1 MVVNIRVSPDNIKNN
16 KTKILEKEKKKLAK
30 QQPKFIIKK
39 QMRKRIKN
47 SQLFSNVKAVAE
59 DGLIE
64 LKTGEIASLIEIKA
78 IDLSLASN
86 SEKQNFFYALKS
98 LYQIKGLTLKCY
110 KLDEKIN
117 LNANKI
123 NLDELINNFSDD
135 EEKQKLLDESKRL
148 IEELEDNHFTIS
160 SVYYLALIASDLS
173 ILEKQLD
180 EIEDVISN
188 ITPRINMEV
197 INNRLEIYKFLTK
210 IYMNYK
216 SLDDLIWSDLPS
228 LISPLNLQEKTN
240 MLKVDDKEIQMVT
253 IKNIPPFVDDLFFEE
268 IFNVPDVM
276 ACISIKDAI
285 SQDELIRWV
294 NSQYQFLLSD
304 RNTTRKLSD
313 ATELDTQKENF
324 QQLMLEI
331 KNGDEKIKEVSLTLV
346 ITGTKKV
353 RDNTFRELKRIV
365 ERYRIKLDIPKLRQ
379 MECWQNFDITTL
391 SLNDYSI
398 YLPTLTLS
406 AGFPFTRTYF
416 NDSKGYMLGVDLHTS
431 LPIFFDPFTV
441 NNSRTS
447 HNIAIVSSTGGG
459 KSFTMK
465 KIIINEFARGT
476 KIFIWDA
483 ENEYKKLV
491 DANGGEYI
499 DLYSKKGGII
509 NPLQIRY
516 IPSDDE
522 DQETKE
528 TDCPLAKHL
537 GFLEAFFKTAFESI
551 TEKEL
556 VMLLAVVESL
566 YNTKGIFKNTSINTL
581 ESLSPSDYPIFSEL
595 YEYLPVYKKQ
605 LDSNEKKKL
614 IDQLE
619 ILVSRFLT
627 GTDSF
632 LFNGH
637 TNIDLSNDLIA
648 FNLQELLYSGNQRLI
663 NTQVLNLLTYLNNSI
678 VANKIQNEKSNNK
691 KHISIIV
698 DEFHLFI
705 DEKNNEVLKN
715 FGQLARRVRKYSTNL
730 IVSTQSIKDFVG
742 NVNVL
747 RHATAI
753 FNNCQYTMIGMLKED
768 DLLAYLELFKNNP
781 LTDTQKAFLLSA
793 KRGEFLLNIDN
804 KNRLRVWIRATEL
817 EREKMGE
824 N

>member
-1 MVVNIRVSPDNIKNN
+1 VGLSKN
-16 KTKILEKEKKKLAK
+16 KKSKKDQVLEKQKKKLNK
-30 QQPKFIIKK
+30 QDPKFKIKK
-39 QMRKRIKN
+39 RMKKRIKN
-47 SQLFSNVKAVAE
+47 SQIFSNVKNVAE

-64 LKTGEIASLIEIKA
+64 LRTGEVASLIEVQA
-78 IDLSLASN
+78 IDLSLTSKA
-86 SEKQNFFYALKS
+86 EKQNFFYALKS

-110 KLDEKIN
+110 KLDQKIN
-117 LNANKI
+117 LNNNKI
-123 NLDELINNFSDD
+123 NLS
-135 EEKQKLLDESKRL
+135 EKMEYYKNDTPKYKLLEESKRL
-148 IEELEDNHFTIS
+148 IEELEENHYTIS
-160 SVYYLALIASDLS
+160 SVYYLVVIAKDLN

-180 EIEDVISN
+180 EIEEIVAN
-188 ITPRINMEV
+188 INPSLNMEV
-197 INNRLEIYKFLTK
+197 INNRLEIYKFLTNL
-210 IYMNYK
+210 YMNPHA
-216 SLDDLIWSDLPS
+216 LDDLIWSDLPS
-228 LISPLNLQEKTN
+228 LVSPLNLQEKTN
-240 MLKVDDKEIQMVT
+240 MLKIDDKETQLVT
-253 IKNIPPFVDDLFFEE
+253 IKNIPPFVDELFFEE
-268 IFNVPDVM
+268 IFNVPDVR

-285 SQDELIRWV
+285 SQDELVRWV

-304 RNTTRKLSD
+304 RNTTKKLSD

-331 KNGDEKIKEVSLTLV
+331 KNGDEKIKEVSLILI
-346 ITGTKKV
+346 ITGTRKERENAF
-353 RDNTFRELKRIV
+353 RDLKRLV
-365 ERYRIKLDIPKLRQ
+365 DRYQIKLDIPKLRQ
-379 MECWQNFDITTL
+379 MECWQTFDITSN
-391 SLNDYSI
+391 SLKDYSI
-398 YLPTLTLS
+398 FLPTLTLS
-406 AGFPFTRTYF
+406 AGFPFTKTYF
-416 NDSKGYMLGVDLHTS
+416 NDTTGYMLGVDLHTS
-431 LPIFFDPFTV
+431 LPMFYDPFV
-441 NNSRTS
+441 LNNQRTS
-447 HNIAIVSSTGGG
+447 HNVAIISSTGGG

-476 KIFIWDA
+476 KVFVWDA
-483 ENEYKKLV
+483 ESEYKNLIN
-491 DANGGEYI
+491 ANGGEYI

-516 IPSDDE
+516 IPSDD
-522 DQETKE
+522 DKDTKE

-537 GFLEAFFKTAFESI
+537 GFLEAFFKTAFEDI

-581 ESLSPSDYPIFSEL
+581 QSLKETDYPIFSEL
-595 YEYLPVYKKQ
+595 YEYLPIYKNQ
-605 LDSNEKKKL
+605 LNSQVKKKL

-627 GTDSF
+627 GTDAF
-632 LFNGH
+632 LFDGH

-663 NTQVLNLLTYLNNSI
+663 NTQTLNLLTYLNNSI
-678 VANKIQNEKSNNK
+678 VANKIQNEKLDIK
-691 KHISIIV
+691 DRKHISIIV

-715 FGQLARRVRKYSTNL
+715 FGQLCRRCRKYSTNL
-730 IVSTQSIKDFVG
+730 ITSTQSIKDFVG
-742 NVNVL
+742 NANIL

-817 EREKMGE
+817 EREMMGE
-824 N
+824 L

>member
-1 MVVNIRVSPDNIKNN
+1 MKR
-16 KTKILEKEKKKLAK
+16 
-30 QQPKFIIKK
+30 
-39 QMRKRIKN
+39 RIKN
-47 SQLFSNVKAVAE
+47 SQTFSNVKSVAD

-64 LKTGEIASLIEIKA
+64 LKTGEVASLIEVKA
-78 IDLSLASN
+78 IDLSLTSK
-86 SEKQNFFYALKS
+86 SEKNNFFYALKS
-98 LYQIKGLTLKCY
+98 LYQIRNLNLKCY
-110 KLDEKIN
+110 KLDQKIN
-117 LNANKI
+117 LNNNKI
-123 NLDELINNFSDD
+123 NLEELINYYKDD
-135 EEKQKLLDESKRL
+135 SQKEKLLDEIKRL
-148 IEELEDNHFTIS
+148 IEELEENHFTIS
-160 SVYYLALIASDLS
+160 SVYYLVVIAKDLNT
-173 ILEKQLD
+173 LEKQLD
-180 EIEDVISN
+180 EIEEIISN

-197 INNRLEIYKFLTK
+197 IDNRLEIYKFLTNL
-210 IYMNYK
+210 YMNPK
-216 SLDDLIWSDLPS
+216 ALDDLIWSDLPS
-228 LISPLNLQEKTN
+228 LVSPLSIQEKTN
-240 MLKVDDKEIQMVT
+240 MLKMDDKDIQMVT
-253 IKNIPPFVDDLFFEE
+253 IKNIPPFVDELFFEE
-268 IFNVPDVM
+268 IFNVPDVR

-285 SQDELIRWV
+285 SQDELVRWV

-304 RNTTRKLSD
+304 RSTTKKLSD

-324 QQLMLEI
+324 QQLMVEI
-331 KNGDEKIKEVSLTLV
+331 KNGDEKIKEVSLTLI
-346 ITGTKKV
+346 ITGTKKE
-353 RDNTFRELKRIV
+353 RENTFRDLKRLV
-365 ERYRIKLDIPKLRQ
+365 DRYQIKLDIPKLRQ
-379 MECWQNFDITTL
+379 MECWQNYDLTTT
-391 SLNDYSI
+391 SLDDYSI

-406 AGFPFTRTYF
+406 AGFPFTKTYF
-416 NDSKGYMLGVDLHTS
+416 NDSSGYMLGVDLHTS
-431 LPIFFDPFTV
+431 LPIFFDPFV
-441 NNSRTS
+441 INNQRTS

-465 KIIINEFARGT
+465 KMIINEYARGT
-476 KIFIWDA
+476 KIFILDA
-483 ENEYKKLV
+483 ENEYKNLV
-491 DANGGEYI
+491 ISNGGEYI

-522 DQETKE
+522 DKETKE

-537 GFLEAFFKTAFESI
+537 GFLEAFFKTAFEDI

-556 VMLLAVVESL
+556 VMLLSVVESL

-581 ESLSPSDYPIFSEL
+581 QSLSPSDYPIFSEL

-605 LDSNEKKKL
+605 IESNEKKKL

-627 GTDSF
+627 GTDSY
-632 LFNGH
+632 LFDGH

-663 NTQVLNLLTYLNNSI
+663 NTQTLNLLTYLNNSI
-678 VANKIQNEKSNNK
+678 VANKIQNEKLGKKK
-691 KHISIIV
+691 KHISIVV

-730 IVSTQSIKDFVG
+730 IVSTQSVKDFVG
-742 NVNVL
+742 NASVL

-793 KRGEFLLNIDN
+793 KRGEFLLNVDN

-817 EREKMGE
+817 EREMMGE
-824 N
+824 S